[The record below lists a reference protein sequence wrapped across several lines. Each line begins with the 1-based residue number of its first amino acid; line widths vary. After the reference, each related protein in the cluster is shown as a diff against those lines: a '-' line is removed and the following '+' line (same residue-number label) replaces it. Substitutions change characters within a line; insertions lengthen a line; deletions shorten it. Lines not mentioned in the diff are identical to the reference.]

1 MCIKFIVICYNLLLT
16 YNYNVIIIISVVQI
30 QNWKGVIKLVK
41 SSDNKTY
48 RDILKSMEIINNSID
63 DGINVDDLQDMFVKT
78 YLKTLKKEGK

>member
-1 MCIKFIVICYNLLLT
+1 MVKSKFEINNDICNIEVKGST
-16 YNYNVIIIISVVQI
+16 NEIILELSLILMRI
-30 QNWKGVIKLVK
+30 K

-78 YLKTLKKEGK
+78 YLKTLKKGEK

>member
-1 MCIKFIVICYNLLLT
+1 MVKANVDILTNNSTRNDIQIKGSGNEVILE
-16 YNYNVIIIISVVQI
+16 ISLI
-30 QNWKGVIKLVK
+30 LMRIK

-78 YLKTLKKEGK
+78 YLKTLKKGGK

>member
-1 MCIKFIVICYNLLLT
+1 M
-16 YNYNVIIIISVVQI
+16 
-30 QNWKGVIKLVK
+30 VK

-78 YLKTLKKEGK
+78 YLKTLKKGGK

>member
-1 MCIKFIVICYNLLLT
+1 MVKSNFEINNDICNIEVKGST
-16 YNYNVIIIISVVQI
+16 NEIILELSLILMRI
-30 QNWKGVIKLVK
+30 K

-78 YLKTLKKEGK
+78 YLKTLKKGGK

>member
-1 MCIKFIVICYNLLLT
+1 M
-16 YNYNVIIIISVVQI
+16 
-30 QNWKGVIKLVK
+30 VK
-41 SSDNKTY
+41 SNFEINNYICNIEVKGSTNEIILELSLILMRIKSSNNKTY

>member
-1 MCIKFIVICYNLLLT
+1 MVKANVDILTNNSARNDIQIKGSVNEVILE
-16 YNYNVIIIISVVQI
+16 ISLI
-30 QNWKGVIKLVK
+30 LMRIK